1 MTDADR
7 YRREQEFK
15 ELFENQLPE
24 FARICADS
32 VDVVI
37 FHQDAFAA
45 DYQESEFCLLG
56 RAVKYAGLLGKQ
68 VQVIGR
74 NSQTLTENT
83 IH

>member
-1 MTDADR
+1 M
-7 YRREQEFK
+7 
-15 ELFENQLPE
+15 
-24 FARICADS
+24 CADS

-37 FHQDAFAA
+37 FRQDAFAA

-56 RAVKYAGLLGKQ
+56 RAVKYAGLLGRQ